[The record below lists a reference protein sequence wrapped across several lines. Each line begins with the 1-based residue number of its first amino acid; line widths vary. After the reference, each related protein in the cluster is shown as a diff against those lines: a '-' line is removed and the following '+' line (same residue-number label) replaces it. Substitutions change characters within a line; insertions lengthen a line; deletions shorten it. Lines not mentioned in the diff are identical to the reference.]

1 MPTLLPWHP
10 SAILVL
16 GLALFHSS
24 AMPTAQT
31 SKTQQAQP
39 PVVGF
44 RIAGTVVNA
53 VGGGPLARARV
64 TILDTRNPQNT
75 QWGITSED
83 GRFEFKQLVP
93 GKYALRGAKRG
104 FIAAD
109 YEQHEQFS
117 TAIVTGAGLDTEN
130 LVLRLAPF
138 AVLSGKVLDESGDPV
153 RQATV
158 SLYVEDRRVGVG
170 RIQKIRTDRTDDQ
183 GSYEFTPL
191 DAGTYF
197 MSATATPWYVVRP
210 ASSRRQG
217 VGNTPPAVEQSLDVT
232 YPVAYYK
239 DATEP
244 DEASPI
250 PIRGGDHLEA
260 DIHLSPVPALHLLFH
275 VPDNGEHGFTMP
287 ILQKSAFGGMDDVP
301 VNGVQMVSPGLYE
314 MTGVAAGRYTVRM
327 PVSPPGQQ
335 NQSSEVEMDLTADG
349 QELDVSK
356 GESASTV
363 KASVKLLGEETL
375 PRDLGVVLRNSKL
388 RVVAWQQVNGK
399 GEVEFQDVLP
409 GKYEVLA
416 QTPGKAYSVAR
427 MSSQS
432 GEMSGHILNVAA
444 DQSLDVALSLVGGT
458 ANVEGFAKRNGKAV
472 AGAMLVLVPKDP
484 KSNRELFRRD
494 QSDLDGSFSLRSVI
508 PGSYIVCAIEN
519 GWELDWAKPA
529 VIAHYC
535 QHGRRL
541 VVGHRAEGS
550 MHLADAVEVQPR

>member
-16 GLALFHSS
+16 GLALFHSP

-31 SKTQQAQP
+31 ANTQQAQP
-39 PVVGF
+39 PGVGY

-53 VGGGPLARARV
+53 VGGNPLARARV
-64 TILDTRNPQNT
+64 TIFDTRSPQNT

-83 GRFEFKQLVP
+83 GRFEFKQLGP

-109 YEQHEQFS
+109 YEQHGQFS

-197 MSATATPWYVVRP
+197 VSVTATPWYAVRP
-210 ASSRRQG
+210 VSSRRQG
-217 VGNTPPAVEQSLDVT
+217 VGNTPPTVDQSLDVA

-244 DEASPI
+244 DEASPM

-275 VPDNGEHGFTMP
+275 VAEKGEHGFTMP
-287 ILQKSAFGGMDDVP
+287 MLQKPAFDGMDDVP
-301 VNGVQMVSPGLYE
+301 VSGVQMVSPGVFE

-327 PVSPPGQQ
+327 PVSLPGQQ
-335 NQSSEVEMDLTADG
+335 NQTSEVEMDLTADG
-349 QELDVSK
+349 QELDVTK

-363 KASVKLLGEETL
+363 RASVKLVGEEAL
-375 PRDLGVVLRNSKL
+375 PRD
-388 RVVAWQQVNGK
+388 
-399 GEVEFQDVLP
+399 
-409 GKYEVLA
+409 
-416 QTPGKAYSVAR
+416 
-427 MSSQS
+427 
-432 GEMSGHILNVAA
+432 
-444 DQSLDVALSLVGGT
+444 
-458 ANVEGFAKRNGKAV
+458 
-472 AGAMLVLVPKDP
+472 
-484 KSNRELFRRD
+484 
-494 QSDLDGSFSLRSVI
+494 
-508 PGSYIVCAIEN
+508 
-519 GWELDWAKPA
+519 
-529 VIAHYC
+529 
-535 QHGRRL
+535 
-541 VVGHRAEGS
+541 
-550 MHLADAVEVQPR
+550 